1 MRRNRCRHICAPAG
15 SGHRPTVISGRN
27 DGRRYIR
34 FRRQLPQMLD
44 AAHGKAVA
52 MARKVQRRD
61 GAFAELKQRGTRI
74 AHSVGRRTPTEAGFH
89 IGRQSPVRHVAV
101 ARSRRC
107 EAIAMRNA
115 AESAEQW
122 FLLRMS
128 LRRSSALL
136 SRAGRSLPQRRP
148 ASVPRRLRP
157 TPRQTYFVILS
168 GADRRTQRAQ
178 RPLADYASQGIE
190 RQTKCSQESMTNNKE
205 SDSSSLCSSE

>member
-1 MRRNRCRHICAPAG
+1 MRRNRCRHICDPAG

-27 DGRRYIR
+27 DGRRHIR

-115 AESAEQW
+115 AEGAKQW

-128 LRRSSALL
+128 MRRRLFG
-136 SRAGRSLPQRRP
+136 AGRSLPQRRP
-148 ASVPRRLRP
+148 VRRRKTNEVQSRIYERLSEIRF
-157 TPRQTYFVILS
+157 FVDLPI
-168 GADRRTQRAQ
+168 
-178 RPLADYASQGIE
+178 
-190 RQTKCSQESMTNNKE
+190 
-205 SDSSSLCSSE
+205 SSE